1 MATISLH
8 RKAETTSWTQEVYK
22 TCIRRADVL
31 RTYNL
36 CPASKGGG
44 WWWVGDS
51 HIPVY
56 RRKLEKTISFCVVQ
70 ISSIFDTILR
80 EREICERNSKI
91 RICGGKNQ
99 TGIRLSYRPQVDRTV
114 KSLLLKDNLKSKRDE
129 LQLEI
134 IVLFCSDYFFT
145 S

>member
-1 MATISLH
+1 M
-8 RKAETTSWTQEVYK
+8 
-22 TCIRRADVL
+22 
-31 RTYNL
+31 
-36 CPASKGGG
+36 
-44 WWWVGDS
+44 
-51 HIPVY
+51 
-56 RRKLEKTISFCVVQ
+56 Q

-99 TGIRLSYRPQVDRTV
+99 TGILLSYRPQVDRTV
-114 KSLLLKDNLKSKRDE
+114 KSLLLKDKLKSKRDE